1 MVGICYVAPDVPI
14 PHQRGAS
21 THVLELARSLQQ
33 LGNQVHVVCRRE
45 RFQDSEEIIS
55 GVVFHRLYRGWLFPL
70 PRSEPSVGPDDER
83 SAGVVSTA
91 YSLYLRTFN
100 ALFAGLFALRL
111 IRSHGLQVIIE
122 RETAFGAGAVASV
135 LSRRPMILEI
145 VGPKTSRLSIYV
157 SSRILA
163 YNEKMVSQ
171 GALKKTI
178 FVEAAVNPELF
189 KPDPAARMKV
199 RRKLGLDDA
208 IVVGYVGTFQ
218 SWHGLEDLIR
228 AARLLKRASPK
239 LRFLLVG
246 PKRNGL
252 ASSSETG
259 DDSLILTGPVAY
271 ESVPDYINAA
281 DIAVAPYNVLGSSR
295 KDRGIGSPLK
305 VLEYMACGK
314 PTVGSSL
321 PQVASIIED
330 GKTGFLFPQGDAAL
344 LARRIEELARDPF
357 LREEMG
363 RNALEKA
370 RRDFSWVSF
379 AQRTQ
384 VLLEECMKPEQAS

>member
-1 MVGICYVAPDVPI
+1 MAPDIPI

-21 THVLELARSLQQ
+21 THVLELARALQQ

-45 RFQDSEEIIS
+45 RFQSSEETIS

-70 PRSEPSVGPDDER
+70 PRSEPPVGPDGER

-135 LSRRPMILEI
+135 LSHRPMILEV
-145 VGPKTSRLSIYV
+145 VGPKTSRLSTYV

-171 GALKKTI
+171 GALKKTV

-189 KPDPAARMKV
+189 KPDPTARTKV

-228 AARLLKRASPK
+228 AAKMLRHFEPK
-239 LRFLLVG
+239 LKFLLVG
-246 PKRNGL
+246 PLKSN
-252 ASSSETG
+252 AVSFSDAG
-259 DDSLILTGPVAY
+259 DDSLILTGPVPY
-271 ESVPDYINAA
+271 EAVPDYVNAA
-281 DIAVAPYNVLGSSR
+281 DIAVAPYNILNSSR
-295 KDRGIGSPLK
+295 KDVGIGSPLK

-330 GKTGFLFPQGDAAL
+330 GRTGFLFPQGDAAL
-344 LARRIEELARDPF
+344 LAGRIEELARNPS

-363 RNALEKA
+363 KNALEKV
-370 RRDFSWVSF
+370 RNEFTWVAF
-379 AQRTQ
+379 AQKT
-384 VLLEECMKPEQAS
+384 LLLVEECLTPDQDA

>member
-21 THVLELARSLQQ
+21 THVLELARALQQ

-45 RFQDSEEIIS
+45 RFQSSEETIS
-55 GVVFHRLYRGWLFPL
+55 GVVFHRLYRGLLFPL
-70 PRSEPSVGPDDER
+70 PGSEPSIGPAGER
-83 SAGVVSTA
+83 ADVVSTA
-91 YSLYLRTFN
+91 YSLYLGTFN
-100 ALFAGLFALRL
+100 ALFAGLFAVRL

-145 VGPKTSRLSIYV
+145 IGPKTSWLSTHV

-163 YNEKMVSQ
+163 YNEKMVSPN
-171 GALKKTI
+171 ALKKTV
-178 FVEAAVNPELF
+178 FVKAAVNPELF
-189 KPDPAARMKV
+189 KPDSAARMRV
-199 RRKLGLDDA
+199 RKKLSIDDS

-228 AARLLKRASPK
+228 AAKMLRHFGPK
-239 LRFLLVG
+239 LKFLLVG
-246 PKRNGL
+246 PLKSNA
-252 ASSSETG
+252 ASFSDAG
-259 DDSLILTGPVAY
+259 DDSLILTGPVPY
-271 ESVPDYINAA
+271 EAVPDYINAA
-281 DIAVAPYNVLGSSR
+281 DITVAPYNVLNSSR
-295 KDRGIGSPLK
+295 KDKGIGSPLK

-314 PTVGSSL
+314 PTIGSSL

-330 GKTGFLFPQGDAAL
+330 GKTGFLFPQGDVSL
-344 LARRIEELARDPF
+344 LARRIEELARNSS

-363 RNALEKA
+363 RYALERVRKEYT
-370 RRDFSWVSF
+370 WVSF
-379 AQRTQ
+379 AQRTLSQ
-384 VLLEECMKPEQAS
+384 IEECVTQDQDS